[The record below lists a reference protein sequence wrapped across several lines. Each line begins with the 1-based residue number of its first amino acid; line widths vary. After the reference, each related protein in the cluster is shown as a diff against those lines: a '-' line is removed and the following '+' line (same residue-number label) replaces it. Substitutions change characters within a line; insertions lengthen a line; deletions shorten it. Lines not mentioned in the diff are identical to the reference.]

1 MSREMAELVARELG
15 LKGEAENLLVRN
27 IRSLE
32 RKERKCYFQ
41 QIKPQEDKIKELLK
55 MYYSGGSESVRE
67 SVVQVT
73 VKSLLDKKGD
83 PDLVDSLVMDVV
95 GRINIYKKLRENS
108 ESQGIKLNALTNF
121 GGLSMVLFLVTLFFN
136 VLADYISHKHRQTGS
151 ASL

>member
-1 MSREMAELVARELG
+1 MVDIMSREMAELVARELG
-15 LKGEAENLLVRN
+15 LKGEAEKLLVRN
-27 IRSLE
+27 IRSLA

-121 GGLSMVLFLVTLFFN
+121 GGLSMVLFLVVFITAI
-136 VLADYISHKHRQTGS
+136 VLYLKNM
-151 ASL
+151 

>member
-1 MSREMAELVARELG
+1 MAEMVARELG
-15 LKGEAENLLVRN
+15 LKGEAEKLLVRN

-55 MYYSGGSESVRE
+55 MYYSGGAESVRD

-95 GRINIYKKLRENS
+95 GRIIIYKKLRENS

-121 GGLSMVLFLVTLFFN
+121 GGLSMVLFLVVFITAI
-136 VLADYISHKHRQTGS
+136 VLYLKNM
-151 ASL
+151 

>member
-1 MSREMAELVARELG
+1 MSREMAEMVARELG
-15 LKGEAENLLVRN
+15 LKGEAEKLLVRN

-55 MYYSGGSESVRE
+55 MYYSGGAESVRD

-95 GRINIYKKLRENS
+95 GRIIIYKKLRENS

-121 GGLSMVLFLVTLFFN
+121 GGLSMVLFLVVFITAI
-136 VLADYISHKHRQTGS
+136 VLYLKNM
-151 ASL
+151 

>member
-15 LKGEAENLLVRN
+15 LEGEAEKLLTRN
-27 IRSLE
+27 IRTLG

-41 QIKPQEDKIKELLK
+41 QIKPLENKIKELVKL
-55 MYYSGGSESVRE
+55 YCSDGSESDRE
-67 SVVQVT
+67 KVVQVT

-121 GGLSMVLFLVTLFFN
+121 GGLSMVLFLVVFITAI
-136 VLADYISHKHRQTGS
+136 VLYIKNM
-151 ASL
+151 

>member
-1 MSREMAELVARELG
+1 MVDKMSREMAEMVARELG
-15 LKGEAENLLVRN
+15 LKGEAEKLLVRN

-55 MYYSGGSESVRE
+55 MYYSGGAESVRD

-95 GRINIYKKLRENS
+95 GRIIIYKKLRENS

-121 GGLSMVLFLVTLFFN
+121 GGLSMVLFLVVFITAI
-136 VLADYISHKHRQTGS
+136 VLYLKNM
-151 ASL
+151 